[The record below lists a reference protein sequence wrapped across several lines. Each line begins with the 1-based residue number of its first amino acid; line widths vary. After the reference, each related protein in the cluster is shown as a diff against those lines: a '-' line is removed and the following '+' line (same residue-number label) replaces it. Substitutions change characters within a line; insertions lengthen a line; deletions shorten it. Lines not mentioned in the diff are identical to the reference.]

1 MIGSRQI
8 EHREEALKILDQR
21 LDAVGLSD
29 FFAETKAALV
39 ITEDAGASRQIGDD
53 SVPTVEGATDLVQE
67 DHRRP
72 AFALDFVM
80 HADPV
85 GLNERQWLS
94 PSVSQ
99 DLSVL
104 HCPRHSGNGRRR
116 GLNGTLLSLV
126 SPRP

>member
-8 EHREEALKILDQR
+8 EHRDEALKILDQR

-29 FFAETKAALV
+29 FFGETKAALV
-39 ITEDAGASRQIGDD
+39 ITEDAKAFRQIGDD
-53 SVPTVEGATDLVQE
+53 AVPTVEGAADLVQE

-99 DLSVL
+99 DLQCIALRSAL
-104 HCPRHSGNGRRR
+104 GQ
-116 GLNGTLLSLV
+116 
-126 SPRP
+126 RP